1 MAKLQPKAQ
10 AEENGLT
17 ISRNRVSGMEREINT
32 WLENLGF

>member
-17 ISRNRVSGMEREINT
+17 IFQETEF
-32 WLENLGF
+32 LEWKEK